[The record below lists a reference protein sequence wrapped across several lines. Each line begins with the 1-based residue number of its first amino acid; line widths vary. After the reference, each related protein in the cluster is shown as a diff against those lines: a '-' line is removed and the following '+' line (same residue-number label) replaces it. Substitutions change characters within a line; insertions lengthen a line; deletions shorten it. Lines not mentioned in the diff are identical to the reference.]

1 MFIYKA
7 WENKLVSESYSVYN
21 SVFKAVYNA
30 TRDKKR
36 RALKPLE
43 KRARKKVDMETVNKN
58 MEIVKEAE
66 RNDGDNW
73 VKKIYQANNIPFK
86 KGGIAVGG

>member
-1 MFIYKA
+1 M
-7 WENKLVSESYSVYN
+7 
-21 SVFKAVYNA
+21 FKAVYNA

-36 RALKPLE
+36 RALKLLE
-43 KRARKKVDMETVNKN
+43 KRAWKKADMETVNKN

-73 VKKIYQANNIPFK
+73 VKKVYYANNIPFRK
-86 KGGIAVGG
+86 EVR

>member
-1 MFIYKA
+1 M
-7 WENKLVSESYSVYN
+7 
-21 SVFKAVYNA
+21 FKAVYNA